1 MKIGKFCKRT
11 KVTRFTFWTIF
22 GLWFPFL
29 WWQSLPCLHTK
40 SLSLPLPSASP
51 PTSHLPPSMLLNCVY
66 SLIVAIIPCPWSN
79 IWELSYLIYWLTSFM
94 HSSFLPFFLSF
105 MHSSFLPFFLS
116 FMHSFV
122 LVSFHSS
129 FYLFMLSF
137 FHLCINLFILSF
149 LHLFVLASFHSS
161 FHLFSLSSFH
171 LCIHLFLYPFI

>member
-94 HSSFLPFFLSF
+94 HSSFLPFFL
-105 MHSSFLPFFLS
+105 L

-122 LVSFHSS
+122 LVSFHLG
-129 FYLFMLSF
+129 FHFFFLF
-137 FHLCINLFILSF
+137 
-149 LHLFVLASFHSS
+149 
-161 FHLFSLSSFH
+161 SFH
-171 LCIHLFLYPFI
+171 LCIQFYLYPHSSIHHFFLSSFYLWIYLF